1 MEGARH
7 LARARRQQRQHQ
19 YAQRLLVRLRR
30 SAPRAECASSAASR
44 ARFAVEYVT
53 AIVGALVLYL
63 LSSLGTFEFA
73 TTDASASDAERLL
86 LLVAVNVLPEV
97 LIDSGCILT
106 ETEAGLGPM
115 HLHYWR
121 TMSPLTVLV
130 KAAMCLFTTVFVL
143 AACLVAPP

>member
-1 MEGARH
+1 
-7 LARARRQQRQHQ
+7 
-19 YAQRLLVRLRR
+19 V
-30 SAPRAECASSAASR
+30 CASSAASR

-53 AIVGALVLYL
+53 TIVGALVLYL

-86 LLVAVNVLPEV
+86 LLVAINVLPEV

-130 KAAMCLFTTVFVL
+130 KAAFCLFITAMVLERHVRSASLSEAVFHGH
-143 AACLVAPP
+143 AAVDAHNFAAHL

>member
-1 MEGARH
+1 
-7 LARARRQQRQHQ
+7 
-19 YAQRLLVRLRR
+19 V
-30 SAPRAECASSAASR
+30 CASSAASR

-53 AIVGALVLYL
+53 TIVGALVLYL

-130 KAAMCLFTTVFVL
+130 KAAMCLCVTAVVL

>member
-7 LARARRQQRQHQ
+7 LARARRQQRQHK
-19 YAQRLLVRLRR
+19 Y
-30 SAPRAECASSAASR
+30 APRPCATAPLRATAVCASSAASR

-53 AIVGALVLYL
+53 TIVGALVLYL
-63 LSSLGTFEFA
+63 LSSLGTFELA

-86 LLVAVNVLPEV
+86 LLVAINVLPEV

-130 KAAMCLFTTVFVL
+130 KAAMCLFVTALVL

>member
-7 LARARRQQRQHQ
+7 VARARRQQRQHQ
-19 YAQRLLVRLRR
+19 YA
-30 SAPRAECASSAASR
+30 PRPCAIVPLGATAVCASSAASH

-53 AIVGALVLYL
+53 TIVGALILYL

-97 LIDSGCILT
+97 LIDSGCLLI

-115 HLHYWR
+115 HLRYWR
-121 TMSPLTVLV
+121 TLSPLTVLV
-130 KAAMCLFTTVFVL
+130 KTAMCLFVTAFVL